1 MTFKHLSEV
10 ADLIARFAIKNG
22 AAQKM
27 GIFA

>member
-1 MTFKHLSEV
+1 MAFKHLSEV
-10 ADLIARFAIKNG
+10 AGRIARLATKNG